1 MCVGQSSRQRVI
13 APRAQRGQVRNERG
27 QVPYECG
34 TQSQPGRYR
43 YLTNV
48 DPKSGQVPYLTNADL
63 KHGQVPHECRF
74 ETRPGTCPTNAD
86 LKHSQVVPYECR
98 FETRPGTCPTNADW
112 KHCLLGA
119 DHTLIQVMRSRFFFG
134 WLQAFTIPPVSS
146 HFFLILK
153 SPKVSALQ
161 RQRLGRA
168 GSNQKARPHCPH

>member
-13 APRAQRGQVRNERG
+13 ATRAQRGQVRNERG

-86 LKHSQVVPYECR
+86 
-98 FETRPGTCPTNADW
+98 W
-112 KHCLLGA
+112 KHCLLGV